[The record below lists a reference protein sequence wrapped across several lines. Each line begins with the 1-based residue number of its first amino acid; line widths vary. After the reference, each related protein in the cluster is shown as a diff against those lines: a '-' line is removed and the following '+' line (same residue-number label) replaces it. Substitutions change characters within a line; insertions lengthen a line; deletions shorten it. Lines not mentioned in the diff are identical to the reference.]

1 MQFDLQPKNE
11 AGFLRFDAPNSDKEE
26 AFPPNED
33 FQKVGLVFPGA
44 NCLEELP
51 IANDTLDPKYPKPKA
66 VFPVGA
72 DDPNALYA
80 SQDCPNAGIEK
91 ALLTVFPKEAMFF
104 LCGISNRGKGTPI
117 VLGAGITEY
126 PPSYPL
132 WPVFRYA
139 KLFTLTGASL
149 APDAE
154 NTNVTAGFELKLVS
168 NEGVALLFELANF
181 TLPLAESI
189 EKGVARNPDP
199 NVALPLPTES
209 LEKEV
214 TAGKLEPNLYIGLLT
229 LDAVSD
235 DIDCKVVSPLIGF
248 GAPNLKVAF
257 FCSKGR
263 AFTGFTD
270 EIGSSEVCKGHLH
283 RFVRSSASGIG
294 AAPN

>member
-1 MQFDLQPKNE
+1 MELDFWDLMCQIQTRRKHIH
-11 AGFLRFDAPNSDKEE
+11 
-26 AFPPNED
+26 PNED
-33 FQKVGLVFPGA
+33 TPKAEVEFPGA
-44 NCLEELP
+44 NCLQEFP
-51 IANDTLDPKYPKPKA
+51 IASDALDPKYPKPKA

-80 SQDCPNAGIEK
+80 LEDCPNAGNEK
-91 ALLTVFPKEAMFF
+91 ALLIVFPKRSDVF
-104 LCGISNRGKGTPI
+104 
-117 VLGAGITEY
+117 
-126 PPSYPL
+126 PL
-132 WPVFRYA
+132 QHFETRANALIDEVPNFVFRADVTFSLLPNKYDGVSA
-139 KLFTLTGASL
+139 KLSTLAAL
-149 APDAE
+149 DAE
-154 NTNVTAGFELKLVS
+154 NPNVAAGFELKLVS

-199 NVALPLPTES
+199 NVALPLPTEP

-214 TAGKLEPNLYIGLLT
+214 TAGKLESNLYIGLLT

-235 DIDCKVVSPLIGF
+235 DIDCKVVCPLIGF
-248 GAPNLKVAF
+248 GAPNLKEAF

-270 EIGSSEVCKGHLH
+270 EVGSSEVCRGHLH